1 MAVTITWSSTNGGT
15 QITAPLD
22 HGGQD
27 AGNTLPTQTVYV
39 RHDGVN
45 DITNCKLYLGPRYN
59 GYTGAQD
66 ADTDFQETL
75 DIGSQTDSDYF
86 GGFQINQDA
95 TNSFAA
101 AWPTLGSK
109 GTTSDLS
116 VAFRNDVGDSVEN
129 GIPLHLNTGVT
140 TTGTIPTGGTPNI
153 RFQLRIVL
161 PIYYQNDTLGERQFS
176 LNMRYTYT
184 S

>member
-1 MAVTITWSSTNGGT
+1 MAVTITWSSTNGGA

-22 HGGQD
+22 HGGAD
-27 AGNTLPTQTVYV
+27 GGNTLPTQTVYV
-39 RHDGVN
+39 RHNGIN

-59 GYTGAQD
+59 GYSGGGTSD
-66 ADTDFQETL
+66 SDFQETL
-75 DIGSQTDSDYF
+75 DIGSETLADYF

-109 GTTSDLS
+109 GSVSDLS
-116 VAFRNDVGDSVEN
+116 IVFRNDVGDSLEN
-129 GIPLHLNTGVT
+129 GIPVHLNTGVI
-140 TTGTIPTGGTPNI
+140 TTGTIPTGDTPNI

-161 PIYYQNDTLGERQFS
+161 PTYYSNDTLGERQFS